1 MDFLELAGHAMN
13 PTAAHEAEAYAA
25 QVALP
30 LLLSGVPTWVGLK
43 IAIDDLKS
51 SAPQDCD
58 VLIQFDDFAVHEVQ
72 FIEPHTFLFKGING
86 HGHNASIVCH
96 FTQVKA
102 HVIYRP
108 KQGANRMITGFA
120 PDPPGQPSPQSNQ
133 SDESEA
139 PETQG
144 THQFAS

>member
-13 PTAAHEAEAYAA
+13 ATAAHKAEAHAA

-30 LLLSGVPTWVGLK
+30 LLLSGDSIWVGLK

-58 VLIQFDDFAVHEVQ
+58 VLIHFDDLSVHEVQ
-72 FIEPHTFLFKGING
+72 FIEPHTFLFKGSNG

-108 KQGANRMITGFA
+108 KQGADRMITGFA
-120 PDPPGQPSPQSNQ
+120 PDPSDQTFPQWNQ
-133 SDESEA
+133 SHE
-139 PETQG
+139 
-144 THQFAS
+144 